1 MSNMIS
7 VAPSPSSNVT
17 NSVVISQENT
27 TSVSASF
34 SALPGIQIS
43 GNGVANVYYNQVPT
57 QSSQSALCDD
67 YESRKGQKTLT
78 PGY

>member
-17 NSVVISQENT
+17 NSVVIISQENT

-34 SALPGIQIS
+34 NALPGIQIS

-67 YESRKGQKTLT
+67 YASRKGQTT
-78 PGY
+78 GY